1 VRAELARARMRVRS
15 RRFGTCRCDVA
26 LQNLK
31 PEIIKAP
38 AAPKTDGNV
47 TQRMDQ

>member
-1 VRAELARARMRVRS
+1 
-15 RRFGTCRCDVA
+15 VA
-26 LQNLK
+26 AQNLK

-38 AAPKTDGNV
+38 AAPKSEGNV